1 MTPLVSSNAK
11 SALAMIYRGPKFKM
25 SRTPDLKGSSFTLS
39 VLHLSDNNVEQA
51 IHFLQE
57 KVDQAPGFFASAPVV
72 INIDKVTNDVDFK
85 QLKKGIQQTG
95 MIPVGISGSKDKRIQ
110 NQASDAGFAIMT
122 ASKPVASTKKNT
134 SSQKDMALSEQ
145 QPLSTQPAPST
156 FVPTKVIRTP
166 VRSGQQIYAKDG
178 DLVILNHVSEGAE
191 VIADGSIHI
200 YGALRGRAIAGA
212 SGNKDAVIV
221 CSQLHAELMSI
232 AGHYWLTE
240 QFAPELWQ
248 KNVVLSLHD
257 DSLKLELLTI

>member
-1 MTPLVSSNAK
+1 
-11 SALAMIYRGPKFKM
+11 M

-57 KVDQAPGFFASAPVV
+57 KVDQAPAFFASAPVV
-72 INIDKVTNDVDFK
+72 INIDNVEKDVDFK
-85 QLKKGIQQTG
+85 QLKQGIQTAG
-95 MIPVGISGSKDKRIQ
+95 MIPVGISGSKDKRTQ
-110 NQASDAGFAIMT
+110 NLASQAGFAVMS
-122 ASKPVASTKKNT
+122 ASKSP
-134 SSQKDMALSEQ
+134 SQA
-145 QPLSTQPAPST
+145 PAQM
-156 FVPTKVIRTP
+156 VPTKVIRTP
-166 VRSGQQIYAKDG
+166 VRSGQQIYAKDC

-200 YGALRGRAIAGA
+200 HGTLRGRAIAGA
-212 SGNKDAVIV
+212 SGNTNAVII
-221 CSQLHAELMSI
+221 CNQLNAELMSI

-248 KNVVLSLHD
+248 QKVMLSLQD

>member
-1 MTPLVSSNAK
+1 
-11 SALAMIYRGPKFKM
+11 M

-57 KVDQAPGFFASAPVV
+57 KVDQAPAFFASAPVV

-85 QLKKGIQQTG
+85 KLKKGIQQTG
-95 MIPVGISGSKDKRIQ
+95 MIPVGISGSKDKRLQ
-110 NQASDAGFAIMT
+110 SLASEAGFAIMS
-122 ASKPVASTKKNT
+122 ASKPVAASKSVSTDKPASASKPAATNKVEP
-134 SSQKDMALSEQ
+134 SQQAAPSA
-145 QPLSTQPAPST
+145 PPAPSN

-212 SGNKDAVIV
+212 SGNKDAVIA